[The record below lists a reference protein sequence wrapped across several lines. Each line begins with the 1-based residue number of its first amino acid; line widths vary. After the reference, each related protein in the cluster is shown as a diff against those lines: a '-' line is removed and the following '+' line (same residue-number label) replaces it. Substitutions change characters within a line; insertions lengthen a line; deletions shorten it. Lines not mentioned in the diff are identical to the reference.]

1 MVKPQAGGK
10 RERRD
15 RVNSGRFKG
24 VRMRKW
30 GKWVAEVR
38 QPNSRDR
45 IWLGSY
51 DTSEEAAR
59 AYDAAVFCLRG
70 PTAVMNFPDDPPDI
84 LSAGELS
91 PPQIQVAASRHARRV
106 LAESTTSGS
115 GAVALELK
123 PPVVESTL
131 FGESEYMGS
140 SSFVDFSSTDCYLA
154 AEEGGGPGGGGG
166 GDGSGNERALST
178 HAYFGTQSKREMSFD
193 CSGTYW
199 GFILLG
205 LISEDFGPPTEVRPK
220 SHLLSGGNH
229 MIKHSAWLRMSG
241 GFRNR

>member
-10 RERRD
+10 RERHD
-15 RVNSGRFKG
+15 GVNSGRFKG

-123 PPVVESTL
+123 PPVVESAL

-178 HAYFGTQSKREMSFD
+178 HAYFGTQMAVTIAPPSNAAKD
-193 CSGTYW
+193 TPPP
-199 GFILLG
+199 
-205 LISEDFGPPTEVRPK
+205 PPTQPAKAYVETYK
-220 SHLLSGGNH
+220 FHTHLALESRSNC
-229 MIKHSAWLRMSG
+229 SVTSP
-241 GFRNR
+241 